1 VGGKSVTHDVVTDV
15 NSTID
20 ASIDEGVSNL
30 FLLRDSSTPE
40 DRVPKPDPSRY
51 IVLQRDRE
59 GEREGEREREGNI
72 YIYTYTHTHIHIHT
86 RTNTHRE
93 RPEMDG
99 VDLENRGSEGKDKE
113 IMIQV
118 SVDERACSQAE
129 YTHSDTLSHT
139 CNNILTHKRESKSE
153 KIWNDTV
160 TPGPGTGFASPR
172 TSKSDE
178 LDSSQCRLPFRLEW
192 RQRNRHPQSHVEQG
206 GGCDRCVP
214 DFDVGHAAVENGCRP
229 VQGGQ
234 VMEMSCRQDGVK
246 EVRGRGGE
254 GRGREG
260 RGGEREKAVGEDLIK
275 TIS

>member
-1 VGGKSVTHDVVTDV
+1 
-15 NSTID
+15 
-20 ASIDEGVSNL
+20 
-30 FLLRDSSTPE
+30 
-40 DRVPKPDPSRY
+40 
-51 IVLQRDRE
+51 
-59 GEREGEREREGNI
+59 
-72 YIYTYTHTHIHIHT
+72 
-86 RTNTHRE
+86 
-93 RPEMDG
+93 MDG

-192 RQRNRHPQSHVEQG
+192 RQNQSQVEQD

-214 DFDVGHAAVENGCRP
+214 ESDVGQAAVENGCRP
-229 VQGGQ
+229 VRGGKL
-234 VMEMSCRQDGVK
+234 EMSFRQDEVK
-246 EVRGRGGE
+246 QL
-254 GRGREG
+254 
-260 RGGEREKAVGEDLIK
+260 KIK
-275 TIS
+275 RKIP